1 VGLSLIV
8 VLLVAAAAVA
18 HATWNIAIKKA
29 GTSGAAFL
37 WLTFVIATIAFA
49 PFGVASII
57 SEGVDLARLAPLA
70 LGSGALQ
77 VGYFLLLQKAYAVG
91 DVSVVYP
98 LARGTGPLL
107 SVVAAITLLGERPS
121 ITTLLGGLVIIAGVV
136 VIGLAGGR
144 GRANAA
150 GILLGLAVGVM
161 IAGYT
166 VWDTAAVT
174 TAGMPVL
181 ALYWSSIVVQLA
193 LLAPAA
199 LRTRGGAPRHT
210 AVADALREHWRAALV
225 VGVLSPLAYILILL
239 AVQLAP
245 LSLIAPAREVSVVLV
260 GLAGWLLFREPH
272 PVQRLIGAGVVL
284 AGVALLSV
292 R

>member
-8 VLLVAAAAVA
+8 VLLIATAAVA
-18 HATWNIAIKKA
+18 HAAWNIAIKRA
-29 GTSGAAFL
+29 NTSGPAFI
-37 WLTFVIATIAFA
+37 WLTFAVGFAVFA
-49 PFGVASII
+49 PFGIASIVG
-57 SEGVDLARLAPLA
+57 EGVDLFRLAVLA

-77 VGYFLLLQKAYAVG
+77 IGYFLLLQKAYAAA
-91 DVSVVYP
+91 DVSLVYP
-98 LARGTGPLL
+98 LARGSGPLL
-107 SVVAAITLLGERPS
+107 SVLAAILLFGERPGVTG
-121 ITTLLGGLVIIAGVV
+121 IVGAIVVVAGVV

-144 GRANAA
+144 ATANRA
-150 GILLGLAVGVM
+150 GVLYGLAVGVL

-174 TAGMPVL
+174 GGGMPVV

-199 LRTRGGAPRHT
+199 LRRR
-210 AVADALREHWRAALV
+210 AVLVEAARIHWRTALV
-225 VGVLSPLAYILILL
+225 VGVLSPLAYMLILV

-245 LSLIAPAREVSVVLV
+245 LSIVAPAREVSVVLV

-272 PVQRLIGAGVVL
+272 PLQRLLGAGIVL
-284 AGVALLSV
+284 AGVALLAIDSTAV
-292 R
+292 H

>member
-8 VLLVAAAAVA
+8 VVLVASAAVA
-18 HATWNIAIKKA
+18 HATWNVTIKKA
-29 GTSGAAFL
+29 GTSGAGFI
-37 WLTFVIATIAFA
+37 WLTFAIGAVVYA
-49 PFGVASII
+49 PFGIASVVT
-57 SEGVDLARLAPLA
+57 EDVDLARLVPLA
-70 LGSGALQ
+70 VGSGALQ
-77 VGYFLLLQKAYAVG
+77 VGYFLLLQKAYSVG

-107 SVVAAITLLGERPS
+107 SVVAAIVILGERPGL
-121 ITTLLGGLVIIAGVV
+121 TTLLGGLVIVAGVV
-136 VIGLAGGR
+136 IIGLAGGR
-144 GRANAA
+144 SRASAA
-150 GILLGLAVGVM
+150 GIIFGLAVGVL

-166 VWDTAAVT
+166 VWDSAAVT
-174 TAGMPVL
+174 AGGMPVL

-199 LRTRGGAPRHT
+199 LSRRPALVDATRN
-210 AVADALREHWRAALV
+210 HWRAALV

-272 PVQRLIGAGVVL
+272 PVQRLVGAAVVL
-284 AGVALLSV
+284 AGVALLAV
-292 R
+292 H

>member
-1 VGLSLIV
+1 MGFSLIV
-8 VLLVAAAAVA
+8 LELVTSAAVA
-18 HATWNIAIKKA
+18 HATWNVAIKKA
-29 GTSGAAFL
+29 GTRGAGFV
-37 WLTFVIATIAFA
+37 WLTFAIGAVAYA
-49 PFGVASII
+49 PFGIASIVG
-57 SEGVDLARLAPLA
+57 EGVQLAPLLLLA
-70 LGSGALQ
+70 IGSGALQ
-77 VGYFLLLQKAYAVG
+77 VGYFLLLQRAYAVG

-107 SVVAAITLLGERPS
+107 SVIAAIVILGERPGL
-121 ITTLLGGLVIIAGVV
+121 TTILGGLVIVAGVV

-144 GRANAA
+144 LRANGA
-150 GILLGLAVGVM
+150 GILFGLAVGVL

-174 TAGMPVL
+174 AGGMPVL

-199 LRTRGGAPRHT
+199 LARRPSL
-210 AVADALREHWRAALV
+210 VDAARNHWRAALV

-284 AGVALLSV
+284 AGVALLAV
-292 R
+292 H